1 MDYAIP
7 RARMIPW
14 LETSHTI
21 TPSPVNPLGVKGVGE
36 AGTIGCSPA
45 LVNSVVDALTTPRCQ
60 ACRYA
65 DDTADDLESHPPIR
79 RPGMIAQQFEYSA
92 TKQLSE
98 ALALMANG
106 AKPLAGGMSL
116 VPMMK
121 LRLAT
126 PEHVVDIRR
135 IEGLRY
141 IKEDGD
147 RVRMGATATHHDVE
161 SSAVLHRVSPLLA
174 KTAACIGDVQ
184 VRNMGTIGGSV
195 AHNDPAADYLA
206 ALFALEAEITLA
218 SANGQRTLT
227 HRRLHLDAFTTALEP
242 GELLTRDIR
251 TGRDAGT
258 GTTYVKMSQPASGFA
273 IVGIAVRV
281 RRAADGKIGFIRIGM
296 TGVGPTAYRAT
307 AAETKLAGTAASDA
321 DIAAAAA
328 LVAENIDANSD
339 LNASA
344 EFRKHLA
351 STHAARAIRAA
362 LADITAGHA

>member
-1 MDYAIP
+1 
-7 RARMIPW
+7 
-14 LETSHTI
+14 
-21 TPSPVNPLGVKGVGE
+21 
-36 AGTIGCSPA
+36 
-45 LVNSVVDALTTPRCQ
+45 
-60 ACRYA
+60 
-65 DDTADDLESHPPIR
+65 
-79 RPGMIAQQFEYSA
+79 MIAQEFEYSA

-141 IKEDGD
+141 ITEDGE
-147 RVRMGATATHHDVE
+147 RVRLGATATHHDIE
-161 SSAVLHRVSPLLA
+161 SSEVLHRVSPVLA

-195 AHNDPAADYLA
+195 AHNDPAADYMA
-206 ALFALEAEITLA
+206 ALVALEAEVNLA
-218 SANGQRTLT
+218 SADGERSLSIG
-227 HRRLHLDAFTTALEP
+227 DFIVDSFTTALEP
-242 GELLTRDIR
+242 GELLREVSVPVE
-251 TGRDAGT
+251 APGT

-273 IVGIAVRV
+273 LVGIAVRV
-281 RRAADGKIGFIRIGM
+281 RRAPDGSIGFIRIGV
-296 TGVGPTAYRAT
+296 TGVGPTAYRAS
-307 AAETKLAGTAASDA
+307 AAEAKLQGTAGSDA
-321 DIAAAAA
+321 DIKAAAAV
-328 LVAENIDANSD
+328 VAENIDANSD

-351 STHAARAIRAA
+351 SAHAARAIRAA
-362 LADITAGHA
+362 LADITAGRA